1 MYRTNNP
8 YQLEFEDFY
17 LPFGGKLRSDNR
29 WIILSKQIPWQE
41 IEQQYSA
48 LFADSDTGKRT
59 TTEVGWYNKRT
70 RYPRKYVALP
80 GCSCLAVKESPR
92 LSICVLPARKK
103 RP

>member
-48 LFADSDTGKRT
+48 LFADSGTGNRFMPT
-59 TTEVGWYNKRT
+59 TSIERVRIVVTAKIKGFVFR
-70 RYPRKYVALP
+70 VHL
-80 GCSCLAVKESPR
+80 LAGPDR
-92 LSICVLPARKK
+92 
-103 RP
+103 